1 VVGGLATAV
10 STRSQRA
17 SADAEVGL
25 RGNGRHGASG
35 LAAVCIN
42 GVVEETLRNGKAI
55 VTEILS
61 GRGGCTKVDSRQTAV
76 NISEGQ
82 GNTTLMSLDNILKRG
97 LRTAWKTW
105 YDKVIGYWRG
115 WVVKCGTFAKLM
127 RRGH

>member
-1 VVGGLATAV
+1 M

-17 SADAEVGL
+17 ATDAEVGL
-25 RGNGRHGASG
+25 RGNGRHGAAG

-61 GRGGCTKVDSRQTAV
+61 GRVGCTKVDSRQTAINV
-76 NISEGQ
+76 SEGQ

-105 YDKVIGYWRG
+105 YDEVVGYWRG
-115 WVVKCGTFAKLM
+115 WIVKCGTFAKLM
-127 RRGH
+127 RGH